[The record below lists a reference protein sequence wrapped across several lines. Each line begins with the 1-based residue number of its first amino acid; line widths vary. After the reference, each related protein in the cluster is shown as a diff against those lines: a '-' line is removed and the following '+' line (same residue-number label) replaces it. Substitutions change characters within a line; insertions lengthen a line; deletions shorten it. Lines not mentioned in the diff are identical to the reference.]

1 VLSLRW
7 AAVLLLA
14 GSIAAFPARGTDE
27 VVRAQVV
34 EPYLELSTGPGR
46 GYPVTQVIE
55 RGEYVEILLRK
66 TDWFKVRTS
75 QGKEGWV
82 SRTQMQATVTE
93 AGVPIRL
100 RDVIMEDYRS
110 RRFEAGFSGGLLEGD
125 AFMMVRASYRFHENL
140 TGELTVGQATGS
152 FSSSLL
158 YYLSVLSEPMPEWRL
173 SPFFSLGLGRFH
185 NTPKATLVSA
195 IETESNMA
203 NAALG
208 ARYYITRRF
217 VVRGDYRRHV
227 VFVDQSRINEY
238 NEASLGIS
246 LFFY

>member
-1 VLSLRW
+1 VHSLKW
-7 AAVLLLA
+7 VVAFLLA
-14 GSIAAFPARGTDE
+14 GSIVATPARGADD

-34 EPYLELSTGPGR
+34 EPYLELHTGPGR

-55 RGEYVEILLRK
+55 RGEQVEILLRK

-75 QGKEGWV
+75 QGREGWV
-82 SRTQMQATVTE
+82 SRKQMEATVTE

-100 RDVIMEDYRS
+100 RDVLMEDYRS
-110 RRFEAGFSGGLLEGD
+110 RRVEVSFSGGLLEGD
-125 AFMMVRASYRFHENL
+125 AFMMVRAGYRFHENL
-140 TGELTVGQATGS
+140 TGEFTLGQASGD

-158 YYLSVLSEPMPEWRL
+158 YYASVLSDPFPEWRL
-173 SPFFSLGLGRFH
+173 SPFFSLGLGRFR

-195 IETESNMA
+195 TETDSNMA
-203 NAALG
+203 NVALG
-208 ARYYITRRF
+208 ARYYLTRRF